1 MNAAGQA
8 LLEFVLLTFLF
19 LLLIAS
25 VIRYVPNTF
34 SESTPYLGAR
44 VQDRLETGGG
54 YARER
59 GGWQLPASTKGGM
72 KD

>member
-8 LLEFVLLTFLF
+8 IMEF
-19 LLLIAS
+19 LLLTLAFLVIFSA
-25 VIRYVPNTF
+25 VIRKVPNTF
-34 SESTPYLGAR
+34 GESTPYLGAR
-44 VQDRLETGGG
+44 LQQRLETGGG

-59 GGWQLPASTKGGM
+59 GAWQLPNKVRGGI